1 MRQNTF
7 LHIHDMLP
15 YILINKVK
23 MNQWID
29 HDDGYDDQ
37 VILESLEGTETT
49 EIDTGN
55 LKILAPQILMEE
67 YTFKKS

>member
-1 MRQNTF
+1 
-7 LHIHDMLP
+7 
-15 YILINKVK
+15 

-67 YTFKKS
+67 YTFKNLKYVKFKKVIKSILPMQKT